1 VKAGDTPWAIS
12 RKFNIPF
19 STLMKENGISDAESL
34 QIGQTL
40 RIPAAR

>member
-1 VKAGDTPWAIS
+1 MKAGDTPWAIS

-34 QIGQTL
+34 QIGQAL